1 MILFQKLS
9 KKKNKQEE
17 TDSRGLIS
25 SLYRNGLLEGLVEEY
40 LESCRDS
47 GEAEGKSRRTMRF
60 ANLAGFCRFLGT
72 GLADLEQLRGE
83 FPEEYD
89 RLLAVFEDEALNS
102 CISPTLLSAYVKKRI
117 RYSCEEEKP
126 FGRKEVS
133 YRFEHDIFTDGE

>member
-17 TDSRGLIS
+17 NDSKGLIS
-25 SLYRNGLLEGLVEEY
+25 SLHRNGLLEGLVDEY

-47 GEAEGKSRRTMRF
+47 EAAESKSRRTVRF
-60 ANLAGFCRFLGT
+60 ANLAGLCRFLGT
-72 GLADLEQLRGE
+72 GLADLEQMRGE

-102 CISPTLLSAYVKKRI
+102 SISPTLLSAYFKKRI
-117 RYSCEEEKP
+117 RYSTEEEKP
-126 FGRKEVS
+126 LGRKEVS
-133 YRFEHDIFTDGE
+133 YRFEHDILADGE

>member
-1 MILFQKLS
+1 MKTMPKALDTSARQKRL
-9 KKKNKQEE
+9 
-17 TDSRGLIS
+17 LV
-25 SLYRNGLLEGLVEEY
+25 LLEDY
-40 LESCRDS
+40 IKSCRPPPEADAKKAS
-47 GEAEGKSRRTMRF
+47 GRL

-102 CISPTLLSAYVKKRI
+102 CISPTLLSAYVKRRI

-126 FGRKEVS
+126 SGRKEVS
-133 YRFEHDIFTDGE
+133 YRFEHDIFADGE